1 MAKQVLKVVKL
12 MVPAGKATPAPP
24 VGSVL
29 GQAGVNIGEF
39 VKQFNA
45 RTAGQGDFIV
55 PVVVTVYTDKSF
67 TFELKTP
74 PASDLLRKA
83 AKIEK
88 GSGEPNKTKVAK
100 LSLSE
105 IRKIAEIK
113 MKDLNAKDIDGAM
126 KIIIGTAKSMGIEVE

>member
-100 LSLSE
+100 LPLSE